1 MRGRTGVSAGV
12 VHDFGYLACCTGCCD
27 DAEDFL
33 LGYLAVNRKNLFAP
47 LACALLVFSMLG
59 CGVTDHLQSITLS
72 NSNTSRP
79 RQRFRLVIPTGRCK
93 CMYGNLQQREAVL
106 LYGNHLAFQIVSTPD
121 GSPGFG
127 FGNPNA
133 TPPQTVQLSSD
144 GLLTPVDPAA
154 CSFVNVALPTATS
167 PAFES
172 VTWYTVTSTYLG
184 FTTPPGSV
192 YLATAGGVVSTSN
205 PSGECYYPAVTP

>member
-1 MRGRTGVSAGV
+1 MTLVTLPAV
-12 VHDFGYLACCTGCCD
+12 P
-27 DAEDFL
+27 DAATMQKIFFWR
-33 LGYLAVNRKNLFAP
+33 YLAVNRKNLFAP

-72 NSNTSRP
+72 NSNT
-79 RQRFRLVIPTGRCK
+79 VPTSGNGFVLYTNGPVQ
-93 CMYGNLQQREAVL
+93 MYVWGTYSSGKQVL
-106 LYGNHLAFQIVSTPD
+106 LYGNHPAFQIASTPD

-133 TPPQTVQLSSD
+133 
-144 GLLTPVDPAA
+144 TPVDPAA